1 MFNEM
6 EYKQIRLINTKGH
19 EEYFSF
25 CSMYNLGIS
34 NYYVKIL
41 SRERRL
47 LSRQTKLILLVSLL
61 HEVCISGH
69 YLQQLDAQEETSM
82 SRKCSLTSFFLH
94 CWKALQP
101 QILWI
106 FFYYFD
112 NMGHNFYCVKVCKDL
127 DISCTVRLS

>member
-47 LSRQTKLILLVSLL
+47 LSKQTKLILLVSLL

-82 SRKCSLTSFFLH
+82 SRKCSLTSFF
-94 CWKALQP
+94 
-101 QILWI
+101 
-106 FFYYFD
+106 
-112 NMGHNFYCVKVCKDL
+112 
-127 DISCTVRLS
+127 CTVERLCSPKSCGYFFIILTIWVTTSTM

>member
-1 MFNEM
+1 MQREPWPCSNGGTQIFQSPTFTQLVMHTKNYLWWSM
-6 EYKQIRLINTKGH
+6 KYKWKRLINTKGH
-19 EEYFSF
+19 EEYFPF

-47 LSRQTKLILLVSLL
+47 LSRQTKLILLVSFL

-82 SRKCSLTSFFLH
+82 SRKCSLTSFF
-94 CWKALQP
+94 
-101 QILWI
+101 
-106 FFYYFD
+106 
-112 NMGHNFYCVKVCKDL
+112 
-127 DISCTVRLS
+127 CTVERLCSTKSCG